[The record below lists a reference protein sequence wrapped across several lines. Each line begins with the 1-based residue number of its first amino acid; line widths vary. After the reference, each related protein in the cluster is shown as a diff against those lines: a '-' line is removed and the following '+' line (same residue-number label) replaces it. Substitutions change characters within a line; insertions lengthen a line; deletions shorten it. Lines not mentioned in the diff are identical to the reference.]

1 MEVSVKF
8 LSVYKKCRSQSF
20 LPIITFNIKRRDL
33 VHLVINKIVCLL
45 ICFSNNSYALV
56 NGPEGSNAGKK
67 SIRLSSQMER
77 GKVEP
82 NENKTSFQ
90 SAQIDLFKLRYVQD
104 LESLFG
110 LSGSN
115 IFLEYGIFNSS
126 KEQVGSTLFYK
137 KDSGSY
143 FSLGISRDLLASQE
157 KNLIAYFQFSPL
169 RSYNKDKFSNPRLDS
184 FALGLASSFEVTS
197 TLFQRS
203 LIHIG
208 SGDGSDQNSYL
219 VLDLGFGYRLNHLV
233 KWPFTVLGSLFMEA
247 DTSERKDPLYDIAF
261 SPTGT
266 QDRIRSSKYG
276 TLFGAEIS
284 LTQRSQ
290 LHLAYLQK
298 LGGYDARATQ
308 VYTAELGYNF

>member
-1 MEVSVKF
+1 
-8 LSVYKKCRSQSF
+8 
-20 LPIITFNIKRRDL
+20 
-33 VHLVINKIVCLL
+33 
-45 ICFSNNSYALV
+45 
-56 NGPEGSNAGKK
+56 
-67 SIRLSSQMER
+67 
-77 GKVEP
+77 
-82 NENKTSFQ
+82 
-90 SAQIDLFKLRYVQD
+90 
-104 LESLFG
+104 
-110 LSGSN
+110 
-115 IFLEYGIFNSS
+115 
-126 KEQVGSTLFYK
+126 
-137 KDSGSY
+137 
-143 FSLGISRDLLASQE
+143 
-157 KNLIAYFQFSPL
+157 
-169 RSYNKDKFSNPRLDS
+169 
-184 FALGLASSFEVTS
+184 
-197 TLFQRS
+197 
-203 LIHIG
+203 
-208 SGDGSDQNSYL
+208 SDQNSYL